1 MEFFVLLYIIDCK
14 EDRQFTVIIEG
25 GVVLGWILF
34 AAGIES
40 LCKGRQKKCYSRNIC
55 KEVDDAFTTTH
66 GLK

>member
-40 LCKGRQKKCYSRNIC
+40 LCKGRQKKM
-55 KEVDDAFTTTH
+55 
-66 GLK
+66 L